1 VRNSELTIALVLFA
15 SQRIFARMRL
25 AFERF
30 AQCLPRLP
38 PHATQQAAAKRFNGD
53 LLGDVNTAAS
63 AAVIVII
70 TITTITAKI
79 IIIISVVAATAV
91 ATCLHLLVV
100 LQRCII
106 GTRHNIQLKC
116 FSASQASPLSHSHQ
130 NHDQYRHHLSL
141 MTFFFLPTTKVSSPM
156 AMAIPST

>member
-1 VRNSELTIALVLFA
+1 MCFA
-15 SQRIFARMRL
+15 CAYL
-25 AFERF
+25 AFESF
-30 AQCLPRLP
+30 TQCLARLP
-38 PHATQQAAAKRFNGD
+38 SHPAQQAAAKRFYGD
-53 LLGDVNTAAS
+53 LIADVNIVD
-63 AAVIVII
+63 AAVITMII

-79 IIIISVVAATAV
+79 IIIIIIIIRVIAAAAV
-91 ATCLHLLVV
+91 GTSLHLFVV
-100 LQRCII
+100 LQSCIF
-106 GTRHNIQLKC
+106 GTRDNIQLKC